1 METILTISCKLT
13 TQDDQVAKL
22 EATLVNFAAACNW
35 INQSVDPKLTNN
47 VRIQSLVYEQIREQ
61 FDLSANLA
69 IRAINRVAGN
79 RKTAKQKGRPVKD
92 FKPTSVDYDARIFA
106 YNEKNQTVSLK
117 LVGGREKFKL
127 SLGSYQ
133 IGKLKGKK
141 PTSATLVKTNIDE
154 YFINIQIKDE
164 APQPIQTKDILGVDL
179 GRTDICVTTQGF
191 KASGKQITEVRNHY
205 SRIRAA
211 LQQKASK
218 GTRSSRRR
226 CRQLLKRLSGRER
239 RFQKH
244 VNHVVT
250 KTLVSQ
256 ALASNSVIA
265 LENLEGIRER
275 TNLRCTSKKERRLS
289 NSWSFFKLRQFVS
302 YKALAAGVEV
312 VLVDP
317 RYTSKTCQFCHVIGD
332 RKGKVF
338 RCINS
343 GCNWVGDADENGCE
357 NIKKLGAALVNQPRG
372 SELFC
377 SLEQVVLGLPKSR
390 ESLRRNYSP
399 ANLSSH
405 YSDDLALRV
414 V

>member
-1 METILTISCKLT
+1 METILTISCKLIT
-13 TQDDQVAKL
+13 EDVQVAKL

-35 INQSVDPKLTNN
+35 INKSVDSKLTNN
-47 VRIQSLVYEQIREQ
+47 VRIQSLVYEQVRQQ

-79 RKTAKQKGRPVKD
+79 RKTAKHKGKPVQD
-92 FKPTSVDYDARIFA
+92 FNPTSVDYDARIFA

-141 PTSATLVKTNIDE
+141 TTSSTLVKTKKGE

-164 APQPIQTKDILGVDL
+164 VPQAIESKDVLGIDL

-191 KASGKQITEVRNHY
+191 KASGKQITEIRNHH
-205 SRIRAA
+205 SKLRAS

-218 GTRSSRRR
+218 GTRSSWRR
-226 CRQLLKRLSGRER
+226 CRQLLKRLSGKER

-244 VNHVVT
+244 TNHVVS
-250 KTLVSQ
+250 KTLVQQ

-275 TNLRCTSKKERRLS
+275 TNQLPRSKKERRLS
-289 NSWSFFKLRQFVS
+289 NSWSFFELRQFIT
-302 YKALAAGVEV
+302 YKSLAAGVEV
-312 VLVDP
+312 VLIAP
-317 RYTSKTCQFCHVIGD
+317 RYTSKTCHCCNVIGE
-332 RKGKVF
+332 RNGKSF
-338 RCINS
+338 KCINTA
-343 GCNWVGDADENGCE
+343 CNWAGDADYNGAT
-357 NIKKLGAALVNQPRG
+357 NIKKLGAAIVNQPRG
-372 SELFC
+372 SELYC
-377 SLEQVVLGLPKSR
+377 SLEQVVLGLLKS
-390 ESLRRNYSP
+390 P
-399 ANLSSH
+399 H
-405 YSDDLALRV
+405 YSDDLALLV

>member
-1 METILTISCKLT
+1 METILTISCKLI
-13 TQDDQVAKL
+13 TQDNQIALL

-35 INQSVDPKLTNN
+35 INQSVDSKLTNN
-47 VRIQSLVYEQIREQ
+47 VRIQSLVYEQVRTQ
-61 FDLSANLA
+61 FGLSANLA

-79 RKTAKQKGRPVKD
+79 RKAAKQKGRSVKD

-133 IGKLKGKK
+133 IGKLKAKK
-141 PTSATLVKTNIDE
+141 PTSATLVKTKKGE

-164 APQPIQTKDILGVDL
+164 ASSPIDSKDVLGVDL

-191 KASGKQITEVRNHY
+191 KASGKQITLIRNHH
-205 SRIRAA
+205 SNLRAS

-218 GTRSSRRR
+218 GTHSSRRR
-226 CRQLLKRLSGRER
+226 CRQLLKRLSGKER

-244 VNHVVT
+244 INHVVS
-250 KTLVSQ
+250 KTLVQQ

-275 TNLRCTSKKERRLS
+275 TNQLPRSKKERRLS
-289 NSWSFFKLRQFVS
+289 NSWSFFELRSFIN

-312 VLVDP
+312 VLIDP
-317 RYTSKTCQFCHVIGD
+317 RYTSKTCHCCNVIGN
-332 RKGKVF
+332 RNGKSFKCV
-338 RCINS
+338 NTT
-343 GCNWVGDADENGCE
+343 CNWFGDADYNGAT
-357 NIKKLGAALVNQPRG
+357 NIKKLGAVLVNQPRG

-377 SLEQVVLGLPKSR
+377 SLEQVVLGLL
-390 ESLRRNYSP
+390 ESP
-399 ANLSSH
+399 H
-405 YSDDLALRV
+405 YNDEAKRV

>member
-1 METILTISCKLT
+1 METILTISCKLI
-13 TQDDQVAKL
+13 TQDNQVTLL
-22 EATLVNFAAACNW
+22 EKTLVNFAAACNW
-35 INQSVDPKLTNN
+35 INQSVDSKLTNN
-47 VRIQSLVYEQIREQ
+47 VRIQSLVYEQVRQQ

-79 RKTAKQKGRPVKD
+79 RKTAKQKGRPVTD

-141 PTSATLVKTNIDE
+141 PTSATLVKTKKGE

-164 APQPIQTKDILGVDL
+164 APQPIESKDVLGIDL

-191 KASGKQITEVRNHY
+191 KASGKQVTKIRNHH
-205 SRIRAA
+205 SNLRAA

-226 CRQLLKRLSGRER
+226 CRQLLERLSGKER

-244 VNHVVT
+244 VNHVVS
-250 KTLVSQ
+250 KTLVQQ
-256 ALASNSVIA
+256 ALATNSVIA

-275 TNLRCTSKKERRLS
+275 TNQLPCSKKERRLS
-289 NSWSFFKLRQFVS
+289 NSWSFFELRQFVS

-312 VLVDP
+312 ILVDP
-317 RYTSKTCQFCHVIGD
+317 RYTSKTCQLCHVIGD
-332 RKGKVF
+332 RRGKTF
-338 RCINS
+338 KCLNS
-343 GCNWVGDADENGCE
+343 CCNWIGDADENGCA
-357 NIKKLGAALVNQPRG
+357 NIKKLGAVIVNQPRG

-377 SLEQVVLGLPKSR
+377 SLEQVVLGLPKS
-390 ESLRRNYSP
+390 P
-399 ANLSSH
+399 H
-405 YSDDLALRV
+405 YNDEAKLV